1 MQLGYPYHE
10 RLEALDNATP
20 NGEPDKKYE
29 FQGVRMRFQQFRI
42 PIGLPRYRLNNGR
55 TGAAQAEYITLNDLE
70 QDFFS
75 ADSEQDH
82 VQQAQ
87 HEILSEMTAG
97 AGLSDLFE
105 DVTTRQDEPLI
116 LTHDG
121 RVANGNRRLATMRNL
136 VENDAATYAHFT
148 HVDIIRLPE
157 AEEKDIVRLE
167 ANLQLIKDVKEDY
180 GWVSKI
186 LMLRKAVDSGIK
198 MKEAAALYEF
208 NSEKE
213 ARTKGIILE
222 IAESYLDSRGK
233 SMQYSVVAED
243 EFAFMEMEKLV
254 KHQKTW
260 PVEKRIKFQELCFAC
275 IDDSSR
281 LGGRVM
287 GQIRDIHNKIDVIIE
302 EVEQDHAGSIIEEEE
317 SDEISED
324 MELMGGASNS
334 NGDDASWKRIPKTDE
349 GDDLME
355 TVRNTIQREKAKDK
369 AEKTDKFVFSQIK
382 EVEKILQNAVKNKQ
396 SSMSKEG
403 VMERIVSVEQKL
415 RDLKEWVKN
424 D

>member
-10 RLEALDNATP
+10 RLETLDNATP
-20 NGEPDKKYE
+20 NGEHTRIE
-29 FQGVRMRFQQFRI
+29 FLGVRTKFEEFRV

-55 TGAAQAEYITLNDLE
+55 TGAAQAEYVTLNDLD

-75 ADSEQDH
+75 ADAEQDH

-87 HEILSEMTAG
+87 HEILSEMTEG
-97 AGLSDLFE
+97 ALSELFD
-105 DVTTRQDEPLI
+105 DVTTRQTKPLI

-121 RVANGNRRLATMRNL
+121 RVADGNRRLAAMRNL

-157 AEEKDIVRLE
+157 VEEKDIVRLE
-167 ANLQLIKDVKEDY
+167 AKLQLIKDVKEDY

-186 LMLRKAVDSGIK
+186 LMLRKAVESGISH
-198 MKEAAALYEF
+198 KEAAALYEF
-208 NSEKE
+208 KNEKE
-213 ARTKGIILE
+213 ARTKGRVLE
-222 IAESYLDSRGK
+222 VAESYLDTRNK

-243 EFAFMEMEKLV
+243 EFAFMEIEKLW

-260 PVEKRIKFQELCFAC
+260 SVEKRVKFQELCFAC

-287 GQIRDIHNKIDVIIE
+287 GQIRDIHNKIDIIIE
-302 EVEQDHAGSIIEEEE
+302 EVEQDHADSIIEEEE

-324 MELMGGASNS
+324 IELMGGASNS
-334 NGDDASWKRIPKTDE
+334 NGDNTSWKRIRKTDE
-349 GDDLME
+349 GNDLME

-382 EVEKILQNAVKNKQ
+382 EVEKILQNVIKNKQ
-396 SSMSKEG
+396 SNMSKEG
-403 VMERIVSVEQKL
+403 VMERIISVDGKL
-415 RDLKEWVKN
+415 RELKEWVKN